1 MSALEPVLVVDL
13 FPLER
18 HAFLHLLAQLSEE
31 EWQRPTICAGWTV
44 KDLVL
49 HVLGD
54 DIGLLSRKRD
64 AFDPF
69 TGMQNP
75 PQLASWDDLVS
86 FLNKSN
92 ALWVQAT
99 RRMSH
104 QLACTFLALTGEE
117 LFQYVRT
124 LDPLALGDPVSW
136 AGPDPAPVWLDIAR
150 EYTERWVHQQ
160 HIRDAVGRPGFKDR
174 QFFAP
179 VLQTFVWAL
188 PRTFREIGAS
198 EGTCIHV
205 LIVGEAGGQWS
216 LRRAHESW
224 VLEKPAS
231 ELADASV
238 TLDQESAWRLFTKG
252 ISQDE
257 AFQKGTFQGNVQLA
271 RKVLDT
277 IAIIA

>member
-1 MSALEPVLVVDL
+1 M
-13 FPLER
+13 
-18 HAFLHLLAQLSEE
+18 
-31 EWQRPTICAGWTV
+31 
-44 KDLVL
+44 

-75 PQLASWDDLVS
+75 PRLASWDDLVS

-117 LFQYVRT
+117 
-124 LDPLALGDPVSW
+124 P
-136 AGPDPAPVWLDIAR
+136 
-150 EYTERWVHQQ
+150 
-160 HIRDAVGRPGFKDR
+160 
-174 QFFAP
+174 
-179 VLQTFVWAL
+179 
-188 PRTFREIGAS
+188 
-198 EGTCIHV
+198 
-205 LIVGEAGGQWS
+205 
-216 LRRAHESW
+216 
-224 VLEKPAS
+224 
-231 ELADASV
+231 
-238 TLDQESAWRLFTKG
+238 
-252 ISQDE
+252 
-257 AFQKGTFQGNVQLA
+257 FQKGTFQGNVQLA